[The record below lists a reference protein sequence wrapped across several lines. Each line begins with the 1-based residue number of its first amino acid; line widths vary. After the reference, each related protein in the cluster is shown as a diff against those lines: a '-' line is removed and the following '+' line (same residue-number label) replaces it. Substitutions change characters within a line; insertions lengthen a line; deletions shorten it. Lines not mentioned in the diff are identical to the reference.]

1 MTDLTVF
8 LGQPCSICCHAG
20 RILNIAV
27 CAADTNEP
35 PRLLNYLTAP
45 NVVVWSAVACSSAFP
60 GLFQPQ
66 DLLAKDHNG
75 NFVRW
80 VPGGHGAMFHSYILT
95 SLMVCNFI
103 PFLGVM
109 AQ

>member
-1 MTDLTVF
+1 MGSASPYSRGVFTVSSAYSTLF
-8 LGQPCSICCHAG
+8 CCHAG

-60 GLFQPQ
+60 GLFKPQ

-80 VPGGHGAMFHSYILT
+80 VAD
-95 SLMVCNFI
+95 C
-103 PFLGVM
+103 
-109 AQ
+109 